1 MSTQLSKRERVL
13 ATVVGVVVLVV
24 LNLWVISYFVKNHR
38 RLRAELGAK
47 AAQLSTNKLL
57 FADKDMW
64 AEREA
69 WLKKVQPKLE
79 NEGKAAVN
87 LKDEIDEVAKKTNLQ
102 VLEPQ
107 LGTVGRNAH
116 AITVFV
122 TIQAKASKEALRD
135 FLYEMQTPERSI
147 VFESAS
153 LQFDKDD
160 KTQMHGT
167 FRIAKWFAPK

>member
-1 MSTQLSKRERVL
+1 MIAQLSKRERML
-13 ATVVGVVVLVV
+13 AAIVGVAVVVV
-24 LNLWVISYFVKNHR
+24 LNLVVINYFIKNQR
-38 RLRAELGAK
+38 RLSAELAGK
-47 AAQLSTNKLL
+47 AAQLSTNTLL

-64 AEREA
+64 GEREA

-87 LKDEIDEVAKKTNLQ
+87 LKDEIDEVAKKTSLQ

-107 LGTVGRNAH
+107 LGTVGRNPQ

-122 TIQAKASKEALRD
+122 TIDTKGSKEAMRD

-147 VFESAS
+147 VFESAN

-160 KTQMHGT
+160 KTLMHGK
-167 FRIAKWFAPK
+167 FRVAKWYAAK

>member
-1 MSTQLSKRERVL
+1 MSTQLSKREKVL
-13 ATVVGVVVLVV
+13 ATAVGAVVIVL
-24 LNLWVISYFVKNHR
+24 LNLVAISYFMKHQR
-38 RLRAELGAK
+38 RLRGELTAK
-47 AAQLSTNKLL
+47 TTQLAANKLL

-87 LKDEIDEVAKKTNLQ
+87 LKDEIDEVAKKTSLQ

-107 LGTVGRNAH
+107 LGTVGRNPQ

-122 TIQAKASKEALRD
+122 TIDAKASKEAMRD
-135 FLYEMQTPERSI
+135 FLYEMQTPERSV
-147 VFESAS
+147 VFESAN

-160 KTQMHGT
+160 KTQMHGK